1 MRIQVGFP
9 PMHNHP
15 DVVALVKKV
24 VGDLLGEDK
33 INQPELDMGA
43 EDFAF
48 FLQKAPGAM
57 FMLGC
62 EIEGDTRRHHDP
74 KFDIDEN
81 CFPIGAAII
90 TETALRLLGQGE
102 K

>member
-1 MRIQVGFP
+1 
-9 PMHNHP
+9 MHNHP
-15 DVVALVKKV
+15 EAIKLIKSVAS
-24 VGDLLGEDK
+24 DILGEEK
-33 INQPELDMGA
+33 IIPPEPDMGA

-74 KFDIDEN
+74 RFDIDED
-81 CFPIGAAII
+81 CLPIGAALI
-90 TETALRLLGQGE
+90 TETALRLLRQEE